1 MYGWLGKFVLDY
13 NSHIYIRSLSG
24 CTSYNFRNYSN
35 YQEKEK
41 QEVYIVENIFYVLIA
56 YILFAIPTTLFV
68 SQIGFLL
75 SITALPVLVAITLII
90 LEVISIFKK

>member
-1 MYGWLGKFVLDY
+1 MDGWANSYWTIILTFILG
-13 NSHIYIRSLSG
+13 
-24 CTSYNFRNYSN
+24 
-35 YQEKEK
+35 
-41 QEVYIVENIFYVLIA
+41 VYLGVQAIILGIIQIIKKKKNKKSTLLKNIFYVLIA